1 MAIKFIAN
9 LPGVKS
15 TNTLLISPYFS
26 SDDTSNFDNYL
37 YDEIIPIY
45 QSTDMVYFQS
55 NGSTP
60 DYIYINATII
70 DSIYDDDEGLL

>member
-1 MAIKFIAN
+1 MAINFIAN

-15 TNTLLISPYFS
+15 TNTLLISPS
-26 SDDTSNFDNYL
+26 SDFTSNFDNYL

-60 DYIYINATII
+60 DYIYINAKII
-70 DSIYDDDEGLL
+70 DSIYDNERRLL